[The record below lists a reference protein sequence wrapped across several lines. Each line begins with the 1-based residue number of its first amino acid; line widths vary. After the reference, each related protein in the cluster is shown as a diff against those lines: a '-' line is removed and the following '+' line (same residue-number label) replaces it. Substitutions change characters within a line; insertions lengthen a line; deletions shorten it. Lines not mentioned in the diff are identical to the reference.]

1 MVSHVTSNNHT
12 RLARVGKIAGSRRV
26 SRKSQPTM
34 PGLSSTPKIQKNI
47 IGDLVKTINRLT
59 HISNPD
65 EQDILRNMIQQV
77 DPELLDTNNSP
88 SYPKIHKQHR
98 CVGPKRVNR
107 VSRNQHSQIKSR
119 HTRLDRS
126 HFKRN
131 LVKS

>member
-1 MVSHVTSNNHT
+1 MVSHVTSNRHQLT
-12 RLARVGKIAGSRRV
+12 RADKIAGSRRI

-34 PGLSSTPKIQKNI
+34 PGLLSSPKTQKNI

-77 DPELLDTNNSP
+77 DPELIDANNSP
-88 SYPKIHKQHR
+88 SYPKIHQQHR
-98 CVGPKRVNR
+98 FAGPKRVNR
-107 VSRNQHSQIKSR
+107 ASRNQHSQIKSR
-119 HTRLDRS
+119 HTQLDRS